1 MQVREIMTANP
12 VCATPDTSLR
22 EIAQMMV
29 KHDCGCVPIVEN
41 QSNKKPIGTITD
53 RDITIR
59 AFATGQNPA
68 ELKASDAMTMGVATI
83 SPDANIEKCADVM
96 EDKKIRRVVVVNE
109 DGKVVGMV
117 AQADLAEHAS
127 HPSLVGNVVNE
138 ISDAPAS
145 PNRGVFNRM
154 RGNQS
159 YSDDRSYSNNRSQPY
174 NRSRSFRGGDYESQ
188 TYRSNRSHKK
198 EESSAF
204 GINSLLPLLAGI
216 GISLAAKYYLG
227 AKEQAPRRSFAARPV
242 PNTIPE
248 STHSTEKSVSVD
260 TTIGSATSNDL
271 SRSASASGS
280 AGISSSTGASGT
292 SNPFGS
298 ESSTGTSSPFDS
310 SISTG
315 SPGRSDFGNQT
326 SGGSADLSTFGDGD
340 FKSAGDSDLKPI
352 LEVGRNPGNV

>member
-29 KHDCGCVPIVEN
+29 EHDCGCVPIVEN

-83 SPDANIEKCADVM
+83 TLDANIEKCADVM
-96 EDKKIRRVVVVNE
+96 EDKKIRRVVVVND

-117 AQADLAEHAS
+117 AQADIAEHAP

-138 ISDAPAS
+138 ISEAPAS

-159 YSDDRSYSNNRSQPY
+159 YSDNRSSSTNRSQPS
-174 NRSRSFRGGDYESQ
+174 NRSRSFRGGDYESR
-188 TYRSNRSHKK
+188 TYRSNRSRQK
-198 EESSAF
+198 EESSSF

-216 GISLAAKYYLG
+216 GISLAAKYYLSS
-227 AKEQAPRRSFAARPV
+227 KETTQRRSFTPRSTR
-242 PNTIPE
+242 NTIPE
-248 STHSTEKSVSVD
+248 SSHSTDKSVSAD
-260 TTIGSATSNDL
+260 TTISSTTSNDM
-271 SRSASASGS
+271 SRSASASG
-280 AGISSSTGASGT
+280 STGASGT

-298 ESSTGTSSPFDS
+298 ESSTNASSSFDS
-310 SISTG
+310 SSSTG
-315 SPGRSDFGNQT
+315 GSGRSDFGNQS

-352 LEVGRNPGNV
+352 VEVGRNPGNV